1 MGLGTA
7 VRTRLGRWE
16 VPAAELYRSAFI
28 NLDDLA
34 TSLSSQVPAKRILEI
49 GCGDGA
55 MADRLCTAYPDAEY
69 LGIDISPN
77 PGRLFRGDRSRATFR
92 SVYSSEL
99 VAEQGPQFDLVAIV
113 DVVHHVAED
122 IRAAVLRDAAALT
135 APGGSVAFK
144 EWERGRGVPHLMAYT
159 ADRYVS
165 GDTTVRFMD
174 PAEIR
179 GLARTNLAGFSLISE
194 TRIPPHRNNV
204 LLVLRKDEDG
214 RA

>member
-16 VPAAELYRSAFI
+16 IPAAELYRSAFI

-34 TSLSSQVPAKRILEI
+34 SSLATVVPAKRILEI

-99 VAEQGPQFDLVAIV
+99 VAEQVPRFDLVAIV

-179 GLARTNLAGFSLISE
+179 GLAEANLPGFSLISE

-204 LLVLRKDEDG
+204 LLVLRKTADD
-214 RA
+214 R